1 MPDALVA
8 AARIGVSVPRS
19 SGSRFRGIRF
29 LSSKA
34 SVEAEFPNGAG
45 VGIRRPVLHAL
56 LIEHALKAGV
66 EVLWETPVTELCEST
81 VGLGPNRTN
90 SKHIQARWII
100 GADGSQSRTRRW
112 CGLEKFRRNT
122 LRYGFRTHFRVSP
135 WTDFMEIY
143 WTERCQLYI
152 TAVSGEEVCV
162 AAISR
167 DPQLRLMEAVRCFP
181 ELSERLSGM
190 PTTTAERGGI
200 SATRE
205 LKAVATER
213 VGLIGDAS
221 GSVDAITGDGLCL
234 SFQQAAAL
242 ADAMAAGDLRLYETA
257 HRRLS
262 RRPVFMADFM
272 LLMDRWPGLQS
283 RVLPAFA
290 SRPELFRRLLAMHVG
305 ELDLCS
311 LATTGLC
318 LGWRM
323 ILA

>member
-8 AARIGVSVPRS
+8 AARIGLTIPRS
-19 SGSRFRGIRF
+19 TGSSFRGIRF
-29 LSSKA
+29 VSSKA
-34 SVEAEFPNGAG
+34 SVEGEFPNGVG
-45 VGIRRPVLHAL
+45 VGMRRPVLHAL

-66 EVLWETPVTELCEST
+66 EVLWQTPVTELREST
-81 VGLGPNRTN
+81 VSLGA
-90 SKHIQARWII
+90 KQIQARWII

-112 CGLEKFRRNT
+112 CGLEKFKRNT
-122 LRYGFRTHFRVSP
+122 LRYGFRTHFRSAP

-143 WTERCQLYI
+143 WTARCQLYI
-152 TAVSGEEVCV
+152 TAVSADEVCV
-162 AAISR
+162 AVISR
-167 DPQLRLMEAVRCFP
+167 DPQLRLGEALNCFP
-181 ELSERLSGM
+181 DLSKRLSGAA
-190 PTTTAERGGI
+190 TTVERGGV
-200 SATRE
+200 SATRK
-205 LKAVATER
+205 LKAVVTER
-213 VGLIGDAS
+213 VALIGDAS

-257 HRRLS
+257 HRQLS
-262 RRPVFMADFM
+262 KRPAFMADFM

-283 RVLPAFA
+283 RVLPALA
-290 SRPELFRRLLAMHVG
+290 AKPELFRRLLAMHVG

-311 LATTGLC
+311 FAKTGLS